1 MNKHQAFAAW
11 APADSIWSVWSK
23 PVLFAHMP
31 DKPVEDEILLLPIGT
46 AGLNPPPVSE
56 RTAMVLDLPGPG
68 AVPLALSLAIVGY
81 RPVPLY
87 NSVPGPSFA
96 PAGAALDMMLILRA
110 LQIVAPQLN
119 SLGIKSDAPPVFLL
133 DARRAIGSAPLVPGT
148 FDNRSIS
155 LPTDFPSAAF
165 LIGRDIRKVLLV
177 QQSQTAPLED
187 LTHTLL
193 RYQRAGI
200 EICSQTLIDPQPM
213 QRIKVARP
221 SLFRST
227 LYRLIALTGLRRHPL
242 GGFGGTLPVPSSG

>member
-11 APADSIWSVWSK
+11 APVTSIWSVWAK

-31 DKPVEDEILLLPIGT
+31 ATPVEDEILLLPVGT
-46 AGLNPPPVSE
+46 HALNPPPVSE
-56 RTAMVLDLPGPG
+56 RTAIFLDLPGPA
-68 AVPLALSLAIVGY
+68 AVPIGLALAILGY

-96 PAGAALDMMLILRA
+96 PAGAALDVMPICRA
-110 LQIVAPQLN
+110 LQIIAPQLN
-119 SLGIKSDAPPVFLL
+119 RLGIADDAPPVFLL
-133 DARRAIGSAPLVPGT
+133 DARRAIGNAPLLPGT

-165 LIGRDIRKVLLV
+165 LTAHDIHKVLLV

-193 RYQRAGI
+193 RYQHAGI
-200 EICSQTLIDPQPM
+200 EIVAQTLIDPQPPA
-213 QRIKVARP
+213 RIKVARP

-227 LYRLIALTGLRRHPL
+227 LHRLIALAGLRRHPL
-242 GGFGGTLPVPSSG
+242 GGFGGTLPEPSSG